1 MSYAEIGKEI
11 GELVQDRNKNY
22 GNSFQQ
28 SGDIMRILFPN
39 GIPPEKY
46 TVVLALVRI
55 IDKIFRLATNPNYN
69 GENCWQDMAGYC
81 ILMLGHERNQKGVD
95 TQPHW
100 TKLFESY
107 IEKLD
112 EELMGNLKNE
122 VEGWEYKTQ

>member
-1 MSYAEIGKEI
+1 MSYVEIGKEI

-28 SGDIMRILFPN
+28 SGEIMRILFPN

-81 ILMLGHERNQKGVD
+81 ILMLGHERNQKD
-95 TQPHW
+95 IAACPSW
-100 TKLFESY
+100 YNLADELAK
-107 IEKLD
+107 KLD
-112 EELMGNLKNE
+112 DDFMKDLEAKGYFRA
-122 VEGWEYKTQ
+122 V

>member
-1 MSYAEIGKEI
+1 MSYVEIGKEI

-28 SGDIMRILFPN
+28 SGEIMRILFPN

-81 ILMLGHERNQKGVD
+81 ILMLGHERNQKAD
-95 TQPHW
+95 NKPFW
-100 TKLFESY
+100 FSFA
-107 IEKLD
+107 D
-112 EELMGNLKNE
+112 ELSKKIDDDIMKDLEAKGYFKA
-122 VEGWEYKTQ
+122 V